1 MITYTT
7 SIALTSWNLT
17 ASMCNAE
24 PLYYYL
30 YDLRSSDILELDS
43 LHVLEGEAE
52 LLPVGEAGLE
62 LDEVQGDNAR
72 ISKQQEIL

>member
-17 ASMCNAE
+17 ASTCKAE

-30 YDLRSSDILELDS
+30 NDLRSSDILELDS
-43 LHVLEGEAE
+43 LYV
-52 LLPVGEAGLE
+52 
-62 LDEVQGDNAR
+62 
-72 ISKQQEIL
+72 